1 MRGNYTTV
9 ALTRAANSKTSN
21 GVQLTALSSLQ
32 TWLSHDTKETLE
44 SKRDSLS
51 SLRRLFFCFIFFAN
65 KQKVSNNKNRLI
77 CKIYIVVKL
86 S

>member
-21 GVQLTALSSLQ
+21 RVQLTALSSLQ

-51 SLRRLFFCFIFFAN
+51 SLRRFFFASFSLQIN
-65 KQKVSNNKNRLI
+65 KKYRIIRIVLSVK
-77 CKIYIVVKL
+77 YI
-86 S
+86 